1 MDEQKNQQNQQTA
14 NVNVPDYTSEIN
26 AMYDA
31 QRQQQLKSLEDAY
44 NQNTQTLQSARADIA
59 PTYNR
64 QANDLNAQYERSRMN
79 NNMQAAAN
87 GINTGVGSQMAL
99 AQQSN
104 YLDAFGNIRA
114 QQARAEQDLDQ
125 QLANLEIN
133 YKNSVSQAI
142 ANNDHERAAA
152 LMAEYKRRD
161 EAAKEQQ
168 RYNDNWNLN
177 KAQTLAQYG
186 NFSGYAELYGQD
198 VANAMQQYY
207 DMMTGGSVGS
217 SGRSSGSS
225 YRGSGSSGNG
235 GSGNGSEGP
244 GKFPNA
250 ANQNSGMTTYEAP
263 SGSENGAVNAWDN
276 TLLLAM
282 QANGGSEE
290 RALQSILQ
298 KNAQQAQHSAMQEAI
313 RQGYIPGTSQFN
325 SFVDRVASADLRSN
339 IDYLT
344 AQSALNELN
353 ADKEGRKQKK
363 ASEAEK
369 AKIQAANSK
378 AIDDFWYAWMHPG
391 ENIKT
396 GLGIPNSSQ
405 KTTTTAQNKTASKP
419 STKSTGKSGTTGSSK
434 KSANNRN
441 QFSVK

>member
-14 NVNVPDYTSEIN
+14 NVNVPDYTNEIN

-31 QRQQQLKSLEDAY
+31 QRQQQLQSLENAY
-44 NQNTQTLQSARADIA
+44 NQNTQTLQSARANIA
-59 PTYNR
+59 PTYNK

-104 YLDAFGNIRA
+104 YLDAFGNIRS

-133 YKNSVSQAI
+133 YKNSVAQAL

-207 DMMTGGSVGS
+207 DMMNGG
-217 SGRSSGSS
+217 
-225 YRGSGSSGNG
+225 GSGSSGRGGGYG
-235 GSGNGSEGP
+235 GSGGGGNNNGGNGP
-244 GKFPNA
+244 GTYPPEGDGGGGENYEEWLLRRSKYGSDEQFYLAEMNRINQEAMGEARELAKKNGMKEGSPEWQRFVDMYA
-250 ANQNSGMTTYEAP
+250 ANARET
-263 SGSENGAVNAWDN
+263 
-276 TLLLAM
+276 
-282 QANGGSEE
+282 
-290 RALQSILQ
+290 
-298 KNAQQAQHSAMQEAI
+298 
-313 RQGYIPGTSQFN
+313 
-325 SFVDRVASADLRSN
+325 
-339 IDYLT
+339 
-344 AQSALNELN
+344 N
-353 ADKEGRKQKK
+353 ADY
-363 ASEAEK
+363 
-369 AKIQAANSK
+369 I
-378 AIDDFWYAWMHPG
+378 
-391 ENIKT
+391 
-396 GLGIPNSSQ
+396 
-405 KTTTTAQNKTASKP
+405 ASKNLYE
-419 STKSTGKSGTTGSSK
+419 S
-434 KSANNRN
+434 NRN
-441 QFSVK
+441 GRWADEEAKRQQYWSEYDKSINTKPGIVTPYKQTKGRVSDLEANRRRLIEENEKQMKAH